1 MSVLSQP
8 TPQISV
14 GPPPTLT
21 YQVSVTNGQAYTL
34 SVFQTLNGTDTIV
47 VSPTSYTG
55 TGSLQ
60 TYTFTSPV
68 TSYAYFTRVLIGS
81 TTTDS
86 TSILYYSPYQGPQ
99 GVQGNPGIQGAIGPG
114 GQKGDQGPPGLQG
127 IVSIDNYVTSN
138 YLITSG
144 SSSGKVNAHSNVVL
158 DAAGALSGITTIQ
171 AGGGSSTIGSVTLN
185 GGTINT
191 SSTLSNKIG
200 GVTLSNGRISAPL
213 ANTVTGATA
222 IVSSL
227 AAVNG
232 GAYNATAPQL
242 ELQYQTGGT
251 THYISSRHWQGQ
263 ANNAGNAIDFW
274 LYSSIGG
281 NAGSSTT
288 PGTGNVN
295 TMSVTAAGVGIS
307 QTSPAYNLDVN
318 GNARTGGSITT
329 VFTENFLNTTA
340 ALSDGG
346 FLYSTSL
353 NPIQT
358 GWAWTNGGIIRG
370 SNASW
375 LSTSWAT
382 SPMAGYTAFVQASY
396 TSTSTLTR
404 SSLTIPSGVA
414 ATLTFWY
421 VARGGTSPITIPA
434 SFTVAY
440 GSTII
445 GGPYNTLSSNTWTF
459 ATLPFTTSGA
469 NSNIIFTVNNITPI
483 SAGDSTILLQN
494 VQLTYTPI
502 ASPGL
507 DVYGGAQ
514 ITGTGGTN
522 IASYGPGYDTLT
534 LKNTLPAYS
543 GGTTSIAFSNQ
554 ANNYPL
560 GRIYASEFGITPGS
574 AFRSTLGF
582 QVNGRS
588 GGNLLSN
595 VMNITDLGVGIFNNN
610 PAYALDVNGTIRG
623 TLVGNI
629 STSTQATFQSH
640 ATGGIWYYTTDG
652 SPRLRFA
659 SGTSSSSSTLA
670 DGNSIIFQTPV
681 NTTMANITST
691 GMRVGDGTAAS
702 YMLDVSGTIRATTD
716 VLVTSDM
723 RSKTN
728 IDTISNA
735 LLKVNSLRGVTYT
748 PNSEPDVRK
757 IGVIAQEIEQI
768 IPEVVST
775 DASPEQNKA
784 VAYGNIT
791 AVLIEAIKELT
802 QRLEVLEK
810 MKG

>member
-1 MSVLSQP
+1 
-8 TPQISV
+8 
-14 GPPPTLT
+14 
-21 YQVSVTNGQAYTL
+21 
-34 SVFQTLNGTDTIV
+34 
-47 VSPTSYTG
+47 
-55 TGSLQ
+55 
-60 TYTFTSPV
+60 
-68 TSYAYFTRVLIGS
+68 
-81 TTTDS
+81 
-86 TSILYYSPYQGPQ
+86 
-99 GVQGNPGIQGAIGPG
+99 
-114 GQKGDQGPPGLQG
+114 
-127 IVSIDNYVTSN
+127 
-138 YLITSG
+138 
-144 SSSGKVNAHSNVVL
+144 
-158 DAAGALSGITTIQ
+158 
-171 AGGGSSTIGSVTLN
+171 
-185 GGTINT
+185 
-191 SSTLSNKIG
+191 
-200 GVTLSNGRISAPL
+200 
-213 ANTVTGATA
+213 
-222 IVSSL
+222 
-227 AAVNG
+227 
-232 GAYNATAPQL
+232 
-242 ELQYQTGGT
+242 
-251 THYISSRHWQGQ
+251 
-263 ANNAGNAIDFW
+263 
-274 LYSSIGG
+274 
-281 NAGSSTT
+281 
-288 PGTGNVN
+288 
-295 TMSVTAAGVGIS
+295 
-307 QTSPAYNLDVN
+307 
-318 GNARTGGSITT
+318 
-329 VFTENFLNTTA
+329 
-340 ALSDGG
+340 
-346 FLYSTSL
+346 
-353 NPIQT
+353 
-358 GWAWTNGGIIRG
+358 
-370 SNASW
+370 
-375 LSTSWAT
+375 
-382 SPMAGYTAFVQASY
+382 MAGYTVFIQAVN
-396 TSTSTLTR
+396 TATSTLTR
-404 SSLTIPSGVA
+404 SSLTIPSGVS

-421 VARGGTSPITIPA
+421 VARGNPNVVRPA

-445 GGPYNTLSSNTWTF
+445 GGPYTTPSSNTWTF

-469 NSNIIFTVNNITPI
+469 NSNIIFTVNNATPI
-483 SAGDSTILLQN
+483 SYDSAILLQN

-554 ANNYPL
+554 ATNYPL

-582 QVNGRS
+582 RVNGRS

-610 PAYALDVNGTIRG
+610 PAYTLDVNGTIRG

-702 YMLDVSGTIRATTD
+702 YMLDVTGTIRATTD

-775 DASPEQNKA
+775 DTSPEQNKA

>member
-8 TPQISV
+8 TPQIGV

-34 SVFQTLNGTDTIV
+34 TVFQTLNGTDTIV
-47 VSPTSYTG
+47 VSPTAYTG

-81 TTTDS
+81 TTTNS

-127 IVSIDNYVTSN
+127 VVSVDNYVGAN

-144 SSSGKVNAHSNVVL
+144 SSSGKVNAHSVVTL
-158 DAAGALSGITTIQ
+158 STLGALSGITTIS
-171 AGGGSSTIGSVTLN
+171 AGTGSSTIADVTLN

-191 SSTLSNKIG
+191 SSILSNKIG

-232 GAYNATAPQL
+232 GDNNATAPQL
-242 ELQYQTGGT
+242 ELQYKTGGT

-263 ANNAGNAIDFW
+263 ANNACNAIDFW

-307 QTSPAYNLDVN
+307 QMSPAYNLDVN

-340 ALSDGG
+340 ALIDGAAV
-346 FLYSTSL
+346 YSTNL
-353 NPIQT
+353 NPAQT
-358 GWAWTNGGIIRG
+358 GWTWTFGGIIRG
-370 SNASW
+370 SNEAWLASN
-375 LSTSWAT
+375 WAT
-382 SPMAGYTAFVQASY
+382 TPTIGYTVFIQAVN
-396 TSTSTLTR
+396 TATSTLTR
-404 SSLTIPSGVA
+404 SSLTIPSGVS

-421 VARGGTSPITIPA
+421 VARGNPNVVRPA

-445 GGPYNTLSSNTWTF
+445 GGPYNTPSSNTWTF

-469 NSNIIFTVNNITPI
+469 NSNIIFTVNNATPI
-483 SAGDSTILLQN
+483 SSDSAILLQN

-554 ANNYPL
+554 AVNYPL
-560 GRIYASEFGITPGS
+560 GRIYASEFGIAPGN

-610 PAYALDVNGTIRG
+610 PAYALDV
-623 TLVGNI
+623 
-629 STSTQATFQSH
+629 A
-640 ATGGIWYYTTDG
+640 
-652 SPRLRFA
+652 
-659 SGTSSSSSTLA
+659 
-670 DGNSIIFQTPV
+670 
-681 NTTMANITST
+681 
-691 GMRVGDGTAAS
+691 
-702 YMLDVSGTIRATTD
+702 GTIRATTD

-775 DASPEQNKA
+775 DTSPEQNKA

-810 MKG
+810 MEAMK